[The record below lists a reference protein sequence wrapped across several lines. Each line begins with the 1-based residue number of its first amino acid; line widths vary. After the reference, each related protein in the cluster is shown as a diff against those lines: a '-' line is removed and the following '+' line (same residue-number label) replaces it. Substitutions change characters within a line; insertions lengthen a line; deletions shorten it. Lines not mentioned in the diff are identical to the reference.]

1 MFYLIPGLGA
11 DKRVFQKLLPLL
23 HGPAQ
28 VLEWL
33 TPIGDEP
40 MADYVQRMAAVIP
53 EDQACFVV
61 GVSFGG
67 TVALEICRLRPR
79 ACAVL
84 VSSISDA
91 DRLPPLL
98 RLIRATRVYKLVPL
112 PLLKLFPWAGR
123 WYFGIDDNIEYKVF
137 KAILRDMEPKYTR
150 WAIERLLHWDST
162 GLGSCVQILGSRDRV
177 FPPTP
182 APVDYLI
189 PGGTH
194 FMVLTHAPQISE
206 ILNEL
211 LHKRQQKEAAA
222 DTEVGAARSRP

>member
-11 DKRVFQKLLPLL
+11 DERVFRKLRPLL

-33 TPIGDEP
+33 KPIGDEP
-40 MADYVQRMAAVIP
+40 LPDYVQRMAAAIP
-53 EDQACFVV
+53 ADQACFII

-67 TVALEICRLRPR
+67 TVALEICRIRPL

-91 DRLPPLL
+91 SRLPPLL
-98 RLIRATRVYKLVPL
+98 RLIRATRVYKLVPP

-123 WYFGIDDNIEYKVF
+123 WYFGIDDNLEYQVF
-137 KAILRDMEPKYTR
+137 KAILRDMDAAYTS
-150 WAIERLLHWDST
+150 WAFERLLHWDST
-162 GLGSCVQILGSRDRV
+162 GVGSCVQILGSRDRV

-182 APVDYLI
+182 APADYLI

-194 FMVLTHAPQISE
+194 FMVLTHAQEISQ
-206 ILNEL
+206 ILNDL
-211 LHKRQQKEAAA
+211 LHKRQNKQEAPAESHSNA
-222 DTEVGAARSRP
+222 LR

>member
-33 TPIGDEP
+33 KPIGDEP
-40 MADYVQRMAAVIP
+40 LPNYVQRMAAAIP
-53 EDQACFVV
+53 EEQACFVV

-67 TVALEICRLRPR
+67 TVALEICRIRPR

-91 DRLPPLL
+91 SRLPPLL
-98 RLIRATRVYKLVPL
+98 RLIRATRVYKLVPP

-123 WYFGIDDNIEYKVF
+123 WYFGINGNIEYKVF
-137 KAILRDMEPKYTR
+137 KAILRDMDSEYTR

-177 FPPTP
+177 FPPSP

-194 FMVLTHAPQISE
+194 FMVLTHAQQISE
-206 ILNEL
+206 ILNDL
-211 LHKRQQKEAAA
+211 LRKQCRAQEAVEEPR
-222 DTEVGAARSRP
+222 DARS